1 LVLILFGKKK
11 LTVVGLDVSGLIGL
25 AKQRRKTMPK
35 FKDVNDN
42 LEQHNIGGTHF
53 GFSAAKIGDL
63 GASEYTLVTIVV
75 DVSGS
80 VDPFRKE
87 MEAALKTV
95 VQSCRRS
102 PRADN
107 LMLRIVLFD
116 NQVQE
121 LHGFKPLPDC
131 NEGDYV
137 GCLPSG
143 GMTALFD
150 ATYSATKAMTQYGAD
165 LTKNDFQVNAA
176 LFIITDGMDNVSKV
190 SAPMVAEA
198 IQEART
204 SEALESIMPVLIG
217 VNTDASTGLNQWLD
231 NFKAQA
237 GFQQYVTIA
246 GATEKELAKLGGF
259 ISKSISSQSQA
270 LGSNG
275 PSRSL
280 SF

>member
-1 LVLILFGKKK
+1 
-11 LTVVGLDVSGLIGL
+11 
-25 AKQRRKTMPK
+25 
-35 FKDVNDN
+35 
-42 LEQHNIGGTHF
+42 
-53 GFSAAKIGDL
+53 
-63 GASEYTLVTIVV
+63 
-75 DVSGS
+75 
-80 VDPFRKE
+80 
-87 MEAALKTV
+87 
-95 VQSCRRS
+95 
-102 PRADN
+102 
-107 LMLRIVLFD
+107 
-116 NQVQE
+116 
-121 LHGFKPLPDC
+121 
-131 NEGDYV
+131 
-137 GCLPSG
+137 
-143 GMTALFD
+143 MTALFD